1 MENKEKSAQESRLSR
16 FFKGVRTEFRK
27 IIWPDR
33 DTLVKQLIAVVC
45 VTAVVAILIAVI
57 DFGAQNLI
65 DFLTKLG
72 TV

>member
-1 MENKEKSAQESRLSR
+1 MSGNEKPKAGESKIGL

-33 DTLVKQLIAVVC
+33 DTLIRQLVAVLC
-45 VTAVVAILIAVI
+45 VTAIAALLIAVI

-65 DFLTKLG
+65 DWLT
-72 TV
+72 TVNA

>member
-1 MENKEKSAQESRLSR
+1 MSGNEKTAAKESKIGS

-33 DTLVKQLIAVVC
+33 DTLIKQLVAVLC
-45 VTAVVAILIAVI
+45 VTVIAALLIAVI

-65 DFLTKLG
+65 EWLTTG
-72 TV
+72 NA

>member
-1 MENKEKSAQESRLSR
+1 MSGNEKTAAKESKIGS

-33 DTLVKQLIAVVC
+33 DTLIKQLVAVLC
-45 VTAVVAILIAVI
+45 VTVIAALLIAVI

-65 DFLTKLG
+65 EWLT
-72 TV
+72 TVNA

>member
-1 MENKEKSAQESRLSR
+1 MGNKDSKAKESKSKG
-16 FFKGVRTEFRK
+16 FFAGVKTEFRK

-33 DTLVKQLIAVVC
+33 ETMVKQLAAVLC
-45 VTAVVAILIAVI
+45 VTVAAALLIAVI

-65 DFLTKLG
+65 DWLT